1 MTPSEQIKL
10 AVLEELLDDIK
21 AMYPEYIID
30 HIKEQIS
37 ILKHGI

>member
-21 AMYPEYIID
+21 EMYPEYIAD
-30 HIKEQIS
+30 HIKEKIS
-37 ILKHGI
+37 IIKHGI